1 MLHRGTIKTDDIKA
15 FLASQTND
23 SPLLVPSPPPD
34 NNTTPV
40 DRRRESESS
49 VDSFGDEEPI
59 PGIPSNADK
68 DNTPNI
74 RRAR

>member
-1 MLHRGTIKTDDIKA
+1 MCQRGANKTDDIKF

-23 SPLLVPSPPPD
+23 SSSLVPSPPPK
-34 NNTTPV
+34 TTLV
-40 DRRRESESS
+40 DESESS
-49 VDSFGDEEPI
+49 VDSFGDEGPI